1 MSKIHK
7 NKKERGLCKGP
18 AKGLHS
24 ALSLEHLPMYC
35 AQETTIPALM
45 QAGSGTPSTHTR
57 GLTPSTLPTP
67 VIQTTNL
74 MLPLKRTSAPPPGL
88 HPPQSA
94 IFAHWDHC
102 GNFRPKYTSVWAP
115 PSHFAHRL
123 SVILPQLRTAYLHA
137 PLPPLEPLES
147 NQCLSISQP
156 HCLPSACQTPRL
168 SAVQYAEQPLVLPSP
183 SSLFQ
188 LSFDGHVQ
196 EPLQNPYGM
205 SASLL

>member
-35 AQETTIPALM
+35 HKKPPFLLSCRQGLGLHP
-45 QAGSGTPSTHTR
+45 HTR
-57 GLTPSTLPTP
+57 NPIGLTPSTLPTP

-74 MLPLKRTSAPPPGL
+74 MLPLKRTSAPPSSL

-102 GNFRPKYTSVWAP
+102 GNFRPKYPSVWAP
-115 PSHFAHRL
+115 RKSFRTQTVSNLAPTQNGLSPRSAPS
-123 SVILPQLRTAYLHA
+123 T
-137 PLPPLEPLES
+137 
-147 NQCLSISQP
+147 
-156 HCLPSACQTPRL
+156 
-168 SAVQYAEQPLVLPSP
+168 
-183 SSLFQ
+183 
-188 LSFDGHVQ
+188 
-196 EPLQNPYGM
+196 
-205 SASLL
+205 